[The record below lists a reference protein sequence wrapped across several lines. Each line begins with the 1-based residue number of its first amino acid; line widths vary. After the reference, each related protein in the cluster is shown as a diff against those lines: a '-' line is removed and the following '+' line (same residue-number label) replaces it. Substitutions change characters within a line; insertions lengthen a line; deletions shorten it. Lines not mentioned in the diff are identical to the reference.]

1 MQEKRPKPRQ
11 DRRQKSN
18 VHVVTP
24 VTPPTSYKWE
34 CVLCRPEKH
43 PLFVC
48 PKWQGYS
55 VTQRLAHIQEK
66 NLCQNCLAVGHSA
79 GNCRSSYKCR
89 ECGLPH
95 HTTIHQS
102 PSTASTP
109 VHAASVVS
117 HQVPDALMMTAKV
130 LITGPGGQT
139 TQARA
144 LIDPGAGISLVSSK
158 IARSLNL
165 PLTPTNMQFSGVQG
179 TPCKSSSHLANMT
192 LSPLQDRTTQ
202 VKVKAAVVKTV
213 TNDLPAQEIAP
224 VDQLPHLSGLGHAD
238 PSFHTPGRID
248 ILLGADVYPRLMLK
262 QPMAT
267 GSIHDPAAQQ
277 AIFGWAIVGPVRY
290 LGNTLEQI
298 PTYFVQCQP
307 SEDDQLT
314 EQLAMFWKTEEPEA
328 STSSLSSVE
337 EQVQAHYSATTTYSV
352 SPCRY
357 YLPMHSVIKQSSTS
371 TRLRVVFDGSAATTS
386 GPSLNQ
392 SLHVG
397 PSLHPTLATI
407 LMKFR
412 TYPVAVTAD
421 IAKMYRE
428 VALAPQDK
436 DLHRFI
442 WRATPEQP
450 VQDYRMTRVT
460 FGVSASPYL
469 AVRTLQQT
477 AADHGA
483 EHPIASSHILKSF
496 YVDDLLAGANTV
508 EEAVEL
514 FHSLRAV
521 LKQGGFNLCKW
532 RSSSLS
538 VLQSIPED
546 LQEKLPV
553 QEVTNHSHSSHP
565 KALGLEWNSHLD
577 VMSPSIYLADT
588 PNITKCGI
596 VSDVSKTFDV
606 LGWISPSV
614 LSMKMLY
621 QKLWHLGID
630 WDETVPPDLTA
641 QHTQWKEQLP
651 LLTQKQLPRCY
662 FRLDA
667 PCVTTASQT
676 PLRRP
681 LEQWS
686 TSSPHMNITHQLWP

>member
-1 MQEKRPKPRQ
+1 M
-11 DRRQKSN
+11 
-18 VHVVTP
+18 
-24 VTPPTSYKWE
+24 
-34 CVLCRPEKH
+34 
-43 PLFVC
+43 
-48 PKWQGYS
+48 
-55 VTQRLAHIQEK
+55 
-66 NLCQNCLAVGHSA
+66 
-79 GNCRSSYKCR
+79 
-89 ECGLPH
+89 
-95 HTTIHQS
+95 
-102 PSTASTP
+102 
-109 VHAASVVS
+109 
-117 HQVPDALMMTAKV
+117 
-130 LITGPGGQT
+130 
-139 TQARA
+139 
-144 LIDPGAGISLVSSK
+144 
-158 IARSLNL
+158 
-165 PLTPTNMQFSGVQG
+165 
-179 TPCKSSSHLANMT
+179 
-192 LSPLQDRTTQ
+192 
-202 VKVKAAVVKTV
+202 
-213 TNDLPAQEIAP
+213 
-224 VDQLPHLSGLGHAD
+224 
-238 PSFHTPGRID
+238 
-248 ILLGADVYPRLMLK
+248 
-262 QPMAT
+262 
-267 GSIHDPAAQQ
+267 
-277 AIFGWAIVGPVRY
+277 
-290 LGNTLEQI
+290 
-298 PTYFVQCQP
+298 
-307 SEDDQLT
+307 T
-314 EQLAMFWKTEEPEA
+314 EQLAMFWKTEESEA

-352 SPCRY
+352 SPCSYQVTLPRRNDVRPLGESRSQALCRYIANERAILRRNIYKPFQDVVLSYLHLDHAEVVPSSELTAKETY

-371 TRLRVVFDGSAATTS
+371 TKLRVVFDGSAATTS

-421 IAKMYRE
+421 IAKMYRQ

-450 VQDYRMTRVT
+450 VQDYQMTRVT
-460 FGVSASPYL
+460 FGISASPYL

-496 YVDDLLAGANTV
+496 YVEDLLAGANTV

-538 VLQSIPED
+538 VLQCIPED

-553 QEVTNHSHSSHP
+553 QEVTNSSHP

-577 VMSPSIYLADT
+577 VMSPSIYLANT

-651 LLTQKQLPRCY
+651 LLTQK
-662 FRLDA
+662 
-667 PCVTTASQT
+667 
-676 PLRRP
+676 
-681 LEQWS
+681 
-686 TSSPHMNITHQLWP
+686 